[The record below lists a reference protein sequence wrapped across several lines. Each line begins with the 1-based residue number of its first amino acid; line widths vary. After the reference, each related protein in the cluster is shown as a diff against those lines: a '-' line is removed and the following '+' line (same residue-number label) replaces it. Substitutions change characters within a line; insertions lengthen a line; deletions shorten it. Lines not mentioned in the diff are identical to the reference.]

1 MIDLA
6 TALLSAVV
14 ATSPAGVNPA
24 SFSSAE
30 LALGGIRILDDAT
43 TVTATKGPPLRQE
56 QTGSDFIPVRL
67 TYADLVVEL
76 GGGKVRGISSQ
87 SSHSCTPAG
96 ICTGTALSLVQ
107 SKYGPPRV
115 RAHSAGTIWEYGIA
129 SDWCWL
135 RLTVD
140 RGKVDSLAVLCAP

>member
-1 MIDLA
+1 MLDLTA
-6 TALLSAVV
+6 TLLSAVV
-14 ATSPAGVNPA
+14 ATSAAGSDPA

-30 LALGGIRILDDAT
+30 LALGGIRILDDAA
-43 TVTATKGPPLRQE
+43 TVSAAKGPPLRQE
-56 QTGSDFIPVRL
+56 QTGSDFTPIRL
-67 TYADLVVEL
+67 TYADLVVDL

-87 SSHSCTPAG
+87 SSQSCTPAG
-96 ICTGTALSLVQ
+96 VCTGTALSLVQ
-107 SKYGPPRV
+107 SKYGPPQV

-129 SDWCWL
+129 SNWCWL

>member
-1 MIDLA
+1 MIDL
-6 TALLSAVV
+6 TAAILSAVV
-14 ATSPAGVNPA
+14 ASRSAGANPT
-24 SFSSAE
+24 SFSNAE
-30 LALGGIRILDDAT
+30 LALGGIRILDDVAT
-43 TVTATKGPPLRQE
+43 VSAIKGPLLRQE
-56 QTGSDFIPVRL
+56 QTGEDFTPVRL
-67 TYADLVVEL
+67 TYADLVIDL

-87 SSHSCTPAG
+87 SSRSCTPAG
-96 ICTGTALSLVQ
+96 VCTGTALSLVQ
-107 SKYGPPRV
+107 SKYGPPNV